1 MDELVSIEELIKKGG
16 ILYDVPGETPSEIY
30 KAISESGKLPDNLS
44 PELFYKELMER
55 ENLMSTGVG
64 NGISIPHARFP
75 LLKDAESERIIVC
88 FPKSKIYINAP
99 DLKPVF
105 VMFVIL
111 SGSSKTHLKILSNL
125 AFLFRNAEFRA
136 CLEKKPSEEEL
147 LSEVKKLLVN

>member
-16 ILYDVPGETPSEIY
+16 VLYDVPGKTPAEIY
-30 KAISESGKLPDNLS
+30 KAISESGKLPDDLS
-44 PELFYKELMER
+44 PEIFYKELMER

-64 NGISIPHARFP
+64 NGISIPHSRFP
-75 LLKDAESERIIVC
+75 LLKDSASERIIVC
-88 FPKSKIYINAP
+88 FPKSKIHINAP
-99 DLKPVF
+99 DLKPVS

-125 AFLFRNAEFRA
+125 AFLFRNAGFRA

-147 LSEVKKLLVN
+147 LSEVKKLLSD